1 MSRRYLTLSDTQR
14 AELERARDHE
24 PRAYLREAAAALLK
38 IAAGHVPAGVA
49 RSGLLKPRKPETV
62 YRWLDRFERGGL
74 AALVHRPRGHRGFSP
89 RGGSATGGDRP
100 PAPRA
105 VRD

>member
-1 MSRRYLTLSDTQR
+1 MSRRYLTLSEAQR
-14 AELERARDHE
+14 AELERARDQE

-38 IAAGHVPAGVA
+38 VAAGQVPATVA

-62 YRWLDRFERGGL
+62 YRWLNRFAQGGL

-89 RGGSATGGDRP
+89 RRGQAIGGDGP
-100 PAPRA
+100 PAPPP